1 MVALFP
7 SAPDSCREVGPG
19 CDVRGTLY
27 GYYPS
32 LGANAFFAAFFG
44 LCCLINLGL
53 GIRYKT
59 WTFMIALCF
68 GCLGET
74 IGYVGRILM
83 NDNPFSD
90 NAFKIQITCLIISPA
105 FVAAGIYLTLKHIV
119 LKFGTEWSRLRPSMY
134 TWIFICC
141 DIFSLVL
148 QGAGGGLASAGDPGS
163 KVLDV
168 GTDLMI
174 AGVVFQVVVLVIFGA
189 VLVDYFI
196 RTNRRRSQLSSEALD
211 LAVSLRFRLFLGAIF
226 VAYIGILTRCAYRI
240 PELTDGW
247 RSEIM
252 RNEPEFIVL
261 EGVMIVISVLALT
274 VFHPGFCFPALG
286 NTIGSKVRKGEKG
299 SPHDSNEP
307 SIA

>member
-1 MVALFP
+1 
-7 SAPDSCREVGPG
+7 
-19 CDVRGTLY
+19 
-27 GYYPS
+27 
-32 LGANAFFAAFFG
+32 
-44 LCCLINLGL
+44 
-53 GIRYKT
+53 
-59 WTFMIALCF
+59 MIALSC
-68 GCLGET
+68 GCLGEV

-83 NDNPFSD
+83 NDNPYD
-90 NAFKIQITCLIISPA
+90 TNAFRIQITCLIISPA

-148 QGAGGGLASAGDPGS
+148 QGAGGGLAASGEPGS
-163 KVLDV
+163 TMLDV

-174 AGVVFQVVVLVIFGA
+174 AGVVFQVVVLVVFGT

-196 RTNRRRSQLSSEALD
+196 RTKRRRNILSAEALD
-211 LAVSLRFRLFLGAIF
+211 LAASTRFRLFMGAVF

-261 EGVMIVISVLALT
+261 EGVMIVIAVLALT

-286 NTIGSKVRKGEKG
+286 NTIGKRARKGEKG
-299 SPHDSNEP
+299 TPSDSNDP
-307 SIA
+307 SIV